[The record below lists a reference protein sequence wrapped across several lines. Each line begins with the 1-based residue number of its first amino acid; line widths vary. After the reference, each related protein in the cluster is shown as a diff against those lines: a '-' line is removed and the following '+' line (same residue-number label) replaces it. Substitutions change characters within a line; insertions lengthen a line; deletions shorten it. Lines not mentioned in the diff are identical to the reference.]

1 MKLLKTFTNG
11 IIAENPV
18 FRLLLGMCSA
28 LAVTTSAVN
37 SIGMGVSV
45 TFVLVCSNV
54 IIALLRKVIPAK
66 IRIPCFIVVIATFVT
81 IVQMVLQAFVPSL
94 FDALGVFIPL
104 IVVNC
109 IILGRAEAFAYKSRV
124 LYSFIDGVGMGVGYT
139 IAITIMGVIREIL
152 GNGTVFGIALFGSHF
167 MPMLV
172 MILPPGSFL
181 LLGLLIGG
189 LNKLQDKQSKV
200 KEGCCE

>member
-45 TFVLVCSNV
+45 LFVLVCSNV

-81 IVQMVLQAFVPSL
+81 IVQMVLEAFVPSL

-109 IILGRAEAFAYKSRV
+109 IILGRAEAFAYKSSV

-139 IAITIMGVIREIL
+139 IAITIMGIIREIL

>member
-1 MKLLKTFTNG
+1 
-11 IIAENPV
+11 
-18 FRLLLGMCSA
+18 
-28 LAVTTSAVN
+28 
-37 SIGMGVSV
+37 MGVSV

-66 IRIPCFIVVIATFVT
+66 IRIPCFIVIIATFVT
-81 IVQMVLQAFVPSL
+81 IVQMVLEAFVPSL
-94 FDALGVFIPL
+94 FSALGVFIPL

-109 IILGRAEAFAYKSRV
+109 IILGRAEAFAYKSPV
-124 LYSFIDGVGMGVGYT
+124 LFSLIDGLGMGIGYT
-139 IAITIMGVIREIL
+139 LAITIMGVIREIL
-152 GNGTVFGIALFGSHF
+152 GNGTVFGIAVFGSGY

-172 MILPPGSFL
+172 MILPPGSFI

-189 LNKLQDKQSKV
+189 LNKLQDRQSKA